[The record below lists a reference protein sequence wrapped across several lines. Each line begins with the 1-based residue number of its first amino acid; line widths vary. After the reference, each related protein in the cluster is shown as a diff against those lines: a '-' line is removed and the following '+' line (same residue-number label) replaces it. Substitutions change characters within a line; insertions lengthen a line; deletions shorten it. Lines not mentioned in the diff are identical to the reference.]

1 MTMVAGPAGHIG
13 ITLASAGMGSQV
25 NAIDAVAA
33 PPSLSRDHAAALGRQ
48 PLEQVDDRPGS
59 GQLVHG
65 ADGSGRFGSLLEEVG
80 VHR

>member
-33 PPSLSRDHAAALGRQ
+33 PPISAETTP
-48 PLEQVDDRPGS
+48 PL
-59 GQLVHG
+59 
-65 ADGSGRFGSLLEEVG
+65 
-80 VHR
+80 